1 MPGAGAPHPVA
12 GRPLDPQ
19 TNPPK
24 FQPDSAPA
32 LTSHARG
39 CGATLIGYVSKPQ
52 ALAQSNRIGLRH
64 WAPSLLGA
72 RALPVGRNQSP
83 LGKIECL
90 APPGAWKFKSSHPV
104 FFLCSTGPT
113 PDALGPTVPLSALC
127 PFEMFGL
134 RTKQIQSTFTL
145 SDLGEVTYLSQFPLH
160 RLCSEGKGR

>member
-1 MPGAGAPHPVA
+1 MPGVCAPHPVP
-12 GRPLDPQ
+12 GRLLGPQ

-39 CGATLIGYVSKPQ
+39 CGTTLIGYVSEPQ

-64 WAPSLLGA
+64 WAPSLLRA
-72 RALPVGRNQSP
+72 RALPVGSSQSP

-90 APPGAWKFKSSHPV
+90 APSGAWKFKSSHPV
-104 FFLCSTGPT
+104 FFLWSSPT
-113 PDALGPTVPLSALC
+113 PDALGPTVTLSALC

-134 RTKQIQSTFTL
+134 RTKQIRSTFTL
-145 SDLGEVTYLSQFPLH
+145 SGLGEVTYLSQFPLH
-160 RLCSEGKGR
+160 HLCSERKGR